1 MIDLKEASNKELMIN
16 LKEFRRDENHALAE
30 IVRYLAEV
38 DSRGSFR
45 EAGYSSLFTFCVEFL
60 GYSEGGAA
68 RRVRAARCLQRSPQ
82 VYEQLKSGAITL
94 CSLSEVALLV
104 TEENQELILG
114 SIRGVSKREA
124 QRVAESFGAAKPA
137 KRSSI
142 RARKVLL
149 TPLVKLKVE
158 AECVTEEVASPV
170 PITEERYTFSFE
182 VSAEVKALY
191 DQARTLI
198 GHVKPEELFEKLL
211 REFVNKETRVIK
223 PRSIVKQVDPQK
235 SPSTKKR
242 TRFIPLKTRR
252 EVRERDGCQ
261 CTYISGE
268 GKRCQEQLDLEIDH
282 ITPFAQGGNH
292 HPSNLRLLCK
302 AHNQLHA
309 EQCFGREFIRNSTSN
324 SKLSRSNRRKTI
336 IKET

>member
-1 MIDLKEASNKELMIN
+1 MIDLKEASNKELMTN
-16 LKEFRRDENHALAE
+16 LKEFRREENQALAE

-45 EAGYSSLFTFCVEFL
+45 EAGYSSLFTFCTEYL

-104 TEENQELILG
+104 TDENQELILN
-114 SIRGVSKREA
+114 SIRGASKREA

-149 TPLVKLKVE
+149 TPPVELKTEPVE
-158 AECVTEEVASPV
+158 FAQAQTPPA

-191 DQARTLI
+191 DQAIKLV

-211 REFVNKETRVIK
+211 KGFVNKETKAIK
-223 PRSIVKQVDPQK
+223 PSSIVKQSDPQM
-235 SPSTKKR
+235 PLATQKR
-242 TRFIPLKTRR
+242 SRFIPLKTRR

-261 CTYISGE
+261 CSYVSSE
-268 GKRCQEQLDLEIDH
+268 GKRCQEQVGLEFDH
-282 ITPFAQGGNH
+282 IQPFSQGGVSQA
-292 HPSNLRLLCK
+292 SNLRLLCK

-309 EQCFGREFIRNSTSN
+309 EECFGREFMRYSTSG
-324 SKLSRSNRRKTI
+324 SKAKRRTSAK
-336 IKET
+336 KES

>member
-1 MIDLKEASNKELMIN
+1 MIDLKEASNKELMTN

-45 EAGYSSLFTFCVEFL
+45 EAGYSSLFSFCTEYL

-114 SIRGVSKREA
+114 SIQGVSKREA

-142 RARKVLL
+142 RARKVLV
-149 TPLVKLKVE
+149 TPPVGFKIDAACK
-158 AECVTEEVASPV
+158 TEETTPPS

-191 DQARTLI
+191 DQARKLM

-211 REFVNKETRVIK
+211 KGFVNKETKVIK
-223 PRSIVKQVDPQK
+223 PRSIVRQADPQK
-235 SPSTKKR
+235 PQLSNKR
-242 TRFIPLKTRR
+242 SRFIPLKTRR

-261 CTYISGE
+261 CTFVSTE
-268 GKRCQEQLDLEIDH
+268 GKRCQEQVGLEIDH
-282 ITPFAQGGNH
+282 IDPFSQGGSH

-302 AHNQLHA
+302 AHNQLCA
-309 EQCFGREFIRNSTSN
+309 EECFGREFMHQWQ
-324 SKLSRSNRRKTI
+324 
-336 IKET
+336 